1 MQKIRGKIPTM
12 TAAATRS
19 VDNAIKTIPVL
30 LLNSLIAIHLCRLAV
45 YAIWNRLILNIGAK
59 TLGQKY
65 NFSTGSLVILTCCRI
80 RQKCGMYR
88 NQKHV
93 ESQSVDS
100 VY

>member
-1 MQKIRGKIPTM
+1 M

-59 TLGQKY
+59 DARAK
-65 NFSTGSLVILTCCRI
+65 V
-80 RQKCGMYR
+80 
-88 NQKHV
+88 
-93 ESQSVDS
+93 
-100 VY
+100 

>member
-1 MQKIRGKIPTM
+1 M

-59 TLGQKY
+59 DARAKSIISALA
-65 NFSTGSLVILTCCRI
+65 R
-80 RQKCGMYR
+80 
-88 NQKHV
+88 
-93 ESQSVDS
+93 
-100 VY
+100 